1 MINAFGFALFVCCLL
16 LQYTHAQQ
24 INDDVL
30 NLIKSIDNEF
40 NITKINVSPFVI
52 LHIQNY
58 INNIK
63 YNNKEF
69 YEKESEFFNMIKAKI
84 NIFQEFDNSISQI
97 YIVQDIIHDIY
108 EKISSSISEEDKEHL
123 NEIVS
128 YVIEYMI
135 NNQEKIQTM
144 IVKSV
149 VDNDN
154 NNNGN
159 IQRNELPI
167 SNLTSIK
174 QINLQLVDRHMVVIV
189 IILVS
194 CLTLIGVYLIT
205 KYNQSNI
212 DNYESVYD
220 GKSVI
225 KEEDKDSFSNE
236 KCSVNDETQPVI
248 IV

>member
-1 MINAFGFALFVCCLL
+1 MINAFGFVLFVCCLL
-16 LQYTHAQQ
+16 LQYTHTQQ

-40 NITKINVSPFVI
+40 DITKINVSPFVI

-69 YEKESEFFNMIKAKI
+69 YEKESEFFNMIKTKI
-84 NIFQEFDNSISQI
+84 NIFQEFDNTISQI

-108 EKISSSISEEDKEHL
+108 EKISSTISEEDKEHL

-128 YVIEYMI
+128 YAIEYMI
-135 NNQEKIQTM
+135 SNQETIQTM

-149 VDNDN
+149 VDNNNDN
-154 NNNGN
+154 N

-205 KYNQSNI
+205 KYKQSNV

-220 GKSVI
+220 RKSII

>member
-1 MINAFGFALFVCCLL
+1 M
-16 LQYTHAQQ
+16 
-24 INDDVL
+24 
-30 NLIKSIDNEF
+30 
-40 NITKINVSPFVI
+40 
-52 LHIQNY
+52 
-58 INNIK
+58 
-63 YNNKEF
+63 
-69 YEKESEFFNMIKAKI
+69 
-84 NIFQEFDNSISQI
+84 
-97 YIVQDIIHDIY
+97 Y
-108 EKISSSISEEDKEHL
+108 EKILSSISEEDKEHL

-128 YVIEYMI
+128 YVIEYII
-135 NNQEKIQTM
+135 NNQDKIQTM
-144 IVKSV
+144 IVQSV
-149 VDNDN
+149 IENENDN
-154 NNNGN
+154 NNN

-205 KYNQSNI
+205 KYKQSNI
-212 DNYESVYD
+212 DNYQSVYD
-220 GKSVI
+220 RKSVI